1 MRTLSFVNVLTSS
14 FVLLRE
20 VEEAS
25 SFLGQSNQ
33 GKIGQ
38 SQKRWRAAHLFS
50 VMVYFR
56 RETRLEGNFVNR

>member
-14 FVLLRE
+14 FVHLRE

-33 GKIGQ
+33 GKLVKAKKKVAGRSSILCCGVI
-38 SQKRWRAAHLFS
+38 F
-50 VMVYFR
+50 YF
-56 RETRLEGNFVNR
+56 